1 MFPSLRGN
9 EPSAARSQMQPEHA
23 ACGSA
28 HQISFSAAKVP
39 SPTPAKTGQGEK
51 TMNRT
56 TLAAI
61 TLVSAL
67 ATPVVVNA
75 TAPKAAPIV
84 AGIVPSKPQEPTCT
98 RQVRVVYAGYG
109 EA

>member
-1 MFPSLRGN
+1 VRKRTSI
-9 EPSAARSQMQPEHA
+9 A
-23 ACGSA
+23 
-28 HQISFSAAKVP
+28 VP
-39 SPTPAKTGQGEK
+39 NCKGCFRQRRTKTGQGEK

-75 TAPKAAPIV
+75 TAQKASP
-84 AGIVPSKPQEPTCT
+84 AG
-98 RQVRVVYAGYG
+98 VRLVRIAHEGWSSSVLSFFRVCQR
-109 EA
+109 